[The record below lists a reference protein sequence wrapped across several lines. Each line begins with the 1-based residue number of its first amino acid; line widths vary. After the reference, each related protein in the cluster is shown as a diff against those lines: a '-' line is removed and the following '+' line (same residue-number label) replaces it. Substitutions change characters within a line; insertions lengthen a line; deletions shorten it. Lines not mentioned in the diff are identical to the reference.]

1 MMPLLAH
8 SAGDVFGPFSG
19 WTFALRFG
27 QYLLQAGPG
36 LLAGVLLAGVLRTRN
51 GRGWLLACLDG
62 PPSRSMLRAVLLG
75 LVAPVGA
82 LGALPIASEMLRSRI
97 RSSVVLS
104 FLVVA
109 PLFMPWSF
117 GHAADRLGIWGA
129 SLVLVSSA
137 LLALVVG
144 AAVRPF
150 ERSHAEA
157 PQQAEVAAGSQ
168 VLGALGAAARL
179 CSGWLWV
186 YVLVALSGPAALAA
200 VLQPGAIEAHLGE
213 SAISTLFELA
223 VPIAL
228 ASIEADLAVVFA
240 SEFWRVGL
248 LTGGVFLAFQ
258 LGAAWSLG
266 TLTWCVHRLGR
277 IGVFAS
283 IVWLAAAMGIAT
295 VGNSVLS
302 PIRPGE
308 ADSHAFD
315 TLTKPYNF
323 GGHSPATGVL
333 QQLRRAADGRGVALA
348 ALIVLTAAGA
358 IVRIRAPRESEAS
371 GKLGPTADSPRY
383 SQFGVRAAFVGTASV
398 CLAASIYSYFPPSD
412 ELGDRLRL
420 ESGNLFEAVSVM
432 SSSQRSPEE
441 KSAAEVRAL
450 NALDRIGAAFARY
463 RISRAIHFAG
473 PKRASLDAVAL
484 RREIER
490 SAKLVPAAEFEQFS
504 AASNELVGRLSQES
518 AGR

>member
-8 SAGDVFGPFSG
+8 GDFAPFSG
-19 WTFALRFG
+19 WTFVLRFG
-27 QYLLQAGPG
+27 QYLLQVGPG
-36 LLAGVLLAGVLRTRN
+36 LLAGVLLAGVLRTRS

-97 RSSVVLS
+97 RPSVVLC

-117 GHAADRLGIWGA
+117 GHAADKLGILNA

-144 AAVRPF
+144 TAVRPL
-150 ERSHAEA
+150 ERSRAGA
-157 PQQAEVAAGSQ
+157 PQLAEVAGGSQ
-168 VLGALGAAARL
+168 VLAALRAAARL
-179 CSGWLWV
+179 SASWLWV
-186 YVLVALSGPAALAA
+186 YVLIALGSSAALAA

-213 SAISTLFELA
+213 SATGTLFELA

-228 ASIEADLAVVFA
+228 ASIESDLAVVFA
-240 SEFWRVGL
+240 SECWRIGL
-248 LTGGVFLAFQ
+248 LTGGVFLAIQ

-266 TLTWCVHRLGR
+266 TLAWCVHRLRR
-277 IGVFAS
+277 IGAVAS

-302 PIRPGE
+302 PIRPGQ
-308 ADSHAFD
+308 ADTHAFD

-323 GGHSPATGVL
+323 GGDSPATGVL
-333 QQLRRAADGRGVALA
+333 QQLRRAADGQGVALA
-348 ALIVLTAAGA
+348 ALIVLTVAGA
-358 IVRIRAPRESEAS
+358 IVRIRAPRESAAPGES
-371 GKLGPTADSPRY
+371 IPTADSPRY
-383 SQFGVRAAFVGTASV
+383 SQFGVRAALVGATSL
-398 CLAASIYSYFPPSD
+398 CLAASVYSYFPPSE

-420 ESGNLFEAVSVM
+420 ERGNLFEAVSVM
-432 SSSQRSPEE
+432 SSSRRSPGE

-450 NALDRIGAAFARY
+450 NALDRIEDALGRY
-463 RISRAIHFAG
+463 RMSHAIHFAG
-473 PKRASLDAVAL
+473 PEHVSLDAVAL

-490 SAKLVPAAEFEQFS
+490 SEQLVPAGEFEQFRL
-504 AASNELVGRLSQES
+504 ASIELVGRLTRDSV
-518 AGR
+518 GR